1 MAYSRAE
8 LFQHFEGEYTQDQI
22 VQGLSELAAI
32 DKRINPNGEEFDET
46 IIEQLEDTFGII
58 QEAVDKHRL
67 LAARGEN
74 LVPVEQIAMEL
85 VGDRSADIPINVFK
99 GFVDIVAGEAIARA
113 VLEHQLSETVY
124 NQTLTDLDVKA
135 LGSKNQRVADRIA
148 LMSHLI
154 QNPQTVE
161 RILEDYGI
169 NNNAN
174 TQTQLVEKTAS
185 CTLDFDPDEF
195 LLEVGAGKKPQ
206 SIKTIPDTQLLT
218 KQLLKRYLR
227 D

>member
-8 LFQHFEGEYTQDQI
+8 LFQHFEGEYSQSQI
-22 VQGLSELAAI
+22 VKALSELAAI
-32 DKRINPNGEEFDET
+32 DKRINPDGDEFDET
-46 IIEQLEDTFGII
+46 IIEQLEDTFSII
-58 QEAVDKHRL
+58 QEAVDKHKL
-67 LAARGEN
+67 LVAKGED

-85 VGDRSADIPINVFK
+85 VADAKSDIPLDVFK

-124 NQTLTDLDVKA
+124 NQTLTDLDVKS
-135 LGSKNQRVADRIA
+135 LGAKNQQVANRIS

-169 NNNAN
+169 GN
-174 TQTQLVEKTAS
+174 TAQTQLLETTAS
-185 CTLDFDPDEF
+185 CTKEFNPDEF
-195 LLEVGAGKKPQ
+195 LLEVNTGKKPQ

-218 KQLLKRYLR
+218 KQLLKRYQR

>member
-1 MAYSRAE
+1 MAFTRSE
-8 LFQHFEGEYTQDQI
+8 LFQHFEGEYTQAQI
-22 VQGLSELAAI
+22 IQGLSELAAI
-32 DKRINPNGEEFDET
+32 DKRIDPNGEEFDET

-58 QEAVDKHRL
+58 QEAVDKHKL
-67 LAARGEN
+67 LVARGEN
-74 LVPVEQIAMEL
+74 LVPVEEIAMEL
-85 VGDRSADIPINVFK
+85 VGEKTDIPINVFK

-124 NQTLTDLDVKA
+124 NQTLTDLDVKSLEA
-135 LGSKNQRVADRIA
+135 KNQQAANRIS

-174 TQTQLVEKTAS
+174 TQTQLAERTAS